1 MSNSKF
7 LISSLLV
14 LLLVLNSCDTKKN
27 KITIALSKANN
38 LESSTYVKWIRKV
51 NSDIEFINM
60 YNLGVDSALKVLD
73 NCSGLLITGGE
84 DVNPAWYNQISDTIT
99 CEEIDF
105 YRDTLE
111 IELIRKAVEKKMPVF
126 GICRGEQIINV
137 ALGGSLITDIPSQVD
152 SSITHR
158 NNSWNCYH
166 NINLV
171 KETLLSKLVSEK
183 NTTVNS
189 YHHQAIDRV
198 AIDLTVT
205 SYSDNNTVESVEW
218 KVNND
223 KGFLMAVQWHPERL
237 DSVNNNLSLPIL
249 KEFISE
255 IEKYSNKKIN

>member
-1 MSNSKF
+1 MGNSKF
-7 LISSLLV
+7 LIFSLLV
-14 LLLVLNSCDTKKN
+14 LLFLLNSCDSDKH

-38 LESSTYVKWIRKV
+38 LESSTYVKWIKNV

-60 YNLGVDSALKVLD
+60 YTLGVDSALKVLD
-73 NCSGLLITGGE
+73 NCSGLLVTGGE
-84 DVNPAWYNQISDTIT
+84 DVNPAWYGQISDTIT
-99 CEEIDF
+99 CEEIDY

-111 IELIRKAVEKKMPVF
+111 ISLIRKAVEKKMPVF
-126 GICRGEQIINV
+126 GVCRGEQIINV
-137 ALGGSLITDIPSQVD
+137 ALGGSLFTDIPSQVD

-166 NINLV
+166 NVNLV
-171 KETLLSKLVSEK
+171 ENTLLSELTTNE
-183 NTTVNS
+183 NTKVNS
-189 YHHQAIDRV
+189 YHHQAIDRI

-218 KVNND
+218 KINKN

-237 DSVNNNLSLPIL
+237 DSVNNNLSLPIV

-255 IEKYSNKKIN
+255 IEKYYLIK